1 MIKRLVFNFNL
12 RRYNLGAT
20 VGGVVGHKMLRYH
33 LFGPPLEG
41 LNRMEQTCDPGGVR
55 RGLNPR
61 TLTPN
66 PGPKNQILNRGAWGL
81 PTRLLL
87 SST

>member
-1 MIKRLVFNFNL
+1 MALDVQSLMAKWKAPDGGPLAVRIGLHV
-12 RRYNLGAT
+12 GAT

-55 RGLNPR
+55 RGLP
-61 TLTPN
+61 TP
-66 PGPKNQILNRGAWGL
+66 
-81 PTRLLL
+81 LLL